1 MSAQSWDLRSRKRS
15 IGTLFCIEI
24 DQPWFRCEFTAG
36 EGWEEVGGL
45 FAAQAA
51 ATDSGDQE
59 ALMHAIGAVRN
70 LEPELHPQEGK
81 EIIKPVV
88 IQIRGDKANF
98 RY

>member
-1 MSAQSWDLRSRKRS
+1 M

-24 DQPWFRCEFTAG
+24 DQPWFRCEFALA
-36 EGWEEVGGL
+36 EGWGKVGDL

-70 LEPELHPQEGK
+70 LELNLHPQEGD
-81 EIIKPVV
+81 EIIKPIM
-88 IQIRGDKANF
+88 IQIRGDRANF

>member
-1 MSAQSWDLRSRKRS
+1 MSAQSWDLRSRKTS

-24 DQPWFRCEFTAG
+24 DQPWFRCEFTPG
-36 EGWEEVGGL
+36 EGWEGVGDL

-70 LEPELHPQEGK
+70 LELELHPQEGN
-81 EIIKPVV
+81 EIIKSIV
-88 IQIRGDKANF
+88 IQIRGAKANF